1 MDVLNSPSQVMAF
14 ASTLL
19 LFLLS
24 VNRALD
30 VPPFEDTED
39 TENDTQNP
47 FDNVMQAQS
56 EPSFDIETVTR
67 AALHNFRLSS
77 VFSPRSSSLYTI

>member
-47 FDNVMQAQS
+47 FDNIMQA
-56 EPSFDIETVTR
+56 
-67 AALHNFRLSS
+67 
-77 VFSPRSSSLYTI
+77 